1 MATIQMRT
9 VVRPQG
15 NVEAIVA
22 RAVAPVGF
30 ALDLQHEP
38 VLTRAFRR
46 MVRELAYDVCEISF
60 TTYLLAKAHGKPFTA
75 LPVFLMRDFHHRSIK
90 VNVNAGIR
98 HPKDLEGRLVGVNR
112 GYTVTTG
119 VWARGILES
128 EYGVNLDA
136 VTWVISDDEHVA
148 EYRLPSNVVR
158 VSPGR
163 NLSDMVAKG
172 DLAGVIGVEVDHPDV
187 VHLIPEAGDA
197 GFEALRKRGHYPIN
211 HLIVVRD
218 DVLQNYDNVA
228 PILFDVFAEAK
239 NRYVAK
245 LRDGTIARPDANDL
259 RYRRVIEVT
268 GADPLPYGIGPNRA
282 MIDELIRHA
291 VNQHILA
298 EPPLIET
305 LFA

>member
-1 MATIQMRT
+1 
-9 VVRPQG
+9 
-15 NVEAIVA
+15 
-22 RAVAPVGF
+22 
-30 ALDLQHEP
+30 
-38 VLTRAFRR
+38 
-46 MVRELAYDVCEISF
+46 
-60 TTYLLAKAHGKPFTA
+60 
-75 LPVFLMRDFHHRSIK
+75 
-90 VNVNAGIR
+90 
-98 HPKDLEGRLVGVNR
+98 
-112 GYTVTTG
+112 
-119 VWARGILES
+119 
-128 EYGVNLDA
+128 
-136 VTWVISDDEHVA
+136 
-148 EYRLPSNVVR
+148 
-158 VSPGR
+158 
-163 NLSDMVAKG
+163 MVAKG

-228 PILFDVFAEAK
+228 PIPFDVFAEAK

-259 RYRRVIEVT
+259 RYRRIIEVT

>member
-30 ALDLQHEP
+30 TLDLQHEP

-218 DVLQNYDNVA
+218 DVLQNYYNVA

>member
-1 MATIQMRT
+1 M
-9 VVRPQG
+9 
-15 NVEAIVA
+15 A

-60 TTYLLAKAHGKPFTA
+60 TTYLFLAKAHGKPFTA

-90 VNVNAGIR
+90 VNVNAGDST
-98 HPKDLEGRLVGVNR
+98 PKKISRVGSSASTG

-259 RYRRVIEVT
+259 RYRRVIEIT
-268 GADPLPYGIGPNRA
+268 GADPLPYGIGPQSR
-282 MIDELIRHA
+282 DDR
-291 VNQHILA
+291 
-298 EPPLIET
+298 
-305 LFA
+305 